1 MNHWHTSATNTLHAV
16 SALAVLAI
24 AALPGPLVSAQ
35 AQMTA
40 VKKFEVAT
48 IRRNPSTDTPAIR
61 QSVVTQPN
69 GRRLTSEHVTA
80 RELIRYAYGY
90 QFRPLSLV
98 TGGPDWLDAER
109 WDVTAQ
115 SDTPFEPVPRP
126 GMLPPDAGE
135 MLRSMLIERMK
146 LKVRTEMRE
155 QTVYALVVD
164 RADGKLGTNLTP
176 AEGKCHGSLSAVDF
190 TDPRA
195 KEMPRCPLIIGG
207 NGDGTA
213 RFEMGNITIP
223 DLASMLGNF
232 PIIDLLVVDQ
242 TGLTG
247 RYDMKVR
254 FTGGMQLSA
263 TGPNVPKPVTDTE
276 IPLLPGAV
284 RQQLGLRLDRRRMP
298 VETIIIE
305 SVERPT
311 AN

>member
-1 MNHWHTSATNTLHAV
+1 MKHLHTGATTMSRAV
-16 SALAVLAI
+16 RSFAILAI
-24 AALPGPLVSAQ
+24 TASVAPLVQAQ
-35 AQMTA
+35 AQLTA
-40 VKKFEVAT
+40 VKTFEVAT

-109 WDVTAQ
+109 WDVTGQAEK
-115 SDTPFEPVPRP
+115 PFEPVPRP

-135 MLRSMLIERMK
+135 MLRSLLVERMK
-146 LKVRTEMRE
+146 LKLRTEMRE
-155 QTVYALVVD
+155 QTVYALIVD
-164 RADGKLGTNLTP
+164 RDDGKLGTGLVP
-176 AEGKCHGSLSAVDF
+176 SAGECHGSLSAVDF
-190 TDPRA
+190 TDP
-195 KEMPRCPLIIGG
+195 KNEKPRCPLFIGG
-207 NGDGTA
+207 MGDGTA
-213 RFEMGNITIP
+213 RFEMGNVSIADI
-223 DLASMLGNF
+223 ASMLGNF

-263 TGPNVPKPVTDTE
+263 TGPAVPKAVTDAD

-298 VETIIIE
+298 VETIVIE
-305 SVERPT
+305 SVDRPS

>member
-1 MNHWHTSATNTLHAV
+1 MNPLHATGSRAV
-16 SALAVLAI
+16 RALAAVAFAASLAS
-24 AALPGPLVSAQ
+24 LVQAQ
-35 AQMTA
+35 AQLTA
-40 VKKFEVAT
+40 NKKFEVAT

-98 TGGPDWLDAER
+98 TGGPDWLDSER

-115 SDTPFEPVPRP
+115 SDMPFEPVPRP

-135 MLRSMLIERMK
+135 MLRSLLIDRMK
-146 LKVRTEMRE
+146 VKVRTEMRE

-164 RADGKLGTNLTP
+164 REDGKLGTGLTP
-176 AEGKCHGSLSAVDF
+176 SPGMCHGSLSAVDF
-190 TDPRA
+190 NDPKN
-195 KEMPRCPLIIGG
+195 KEMPRCPLFIGG
-207 NGDGTA
+207 MGDGTA
-213 RFEMGNITIP
+213 RFEMGNSTIAEI
-223 DLASMLGNF
+223 ASMLGNF

-263 TGPNVPKPVTDTE
+263 TGPAVPKAVSDTE
-276 IPLLPGAV
+276 IPLLPGAI

-305 SVERPT
+305 TVERPS

>member
-1 MNHWHTSATNTLHAV
+1 MNQMHRSAADASRV
-16 SALAVLAI
+16 VRALVVIAMAASLA
-24 AALPGPLVSAQ
+24 PLVYGQ
-35 AQMTA
+35 AQTTA
-40 VKKFEVAT
+40 VKTFEVAT

-115 SDTPFEPVPRP
+115 AEKPFEPVPRP

-135 MLRSMLIERMK
+135 MLRSLLIERMK
-146 LKVRTEMRE
+146 VKVRTEMRE
-155 QTVYALVVD
+155 QNVYALVVD
-164 RADGKLGTNLTP
+164 RDDGKLGAGLIP
-176 AEGKCHGSLSAVDF
+176 AAGTCHGSLSAVDF
-190 TDPRA
+190 TDPKN

-213 RFEMGNITIP
+213 RFEMGNVSIP
-223 DLASMLGNF
+223 DIASMLGNF

-263 TGPNVPKPVTDTE
+263 TGPAVPKAVSDAD

-305 SVERPT
+305 TVERPS

>member
-1 MNHWHTSATNTLHAV
+1 
-16 SALAVLAI
+16 
-24 AALPGPLVSAQ
+24 
-35 AQMTA
+35 
-40 VKKFEVAT
+40 
-48 IRRNPSTDTPAIR
+48 
-61 QSVVTQPN
+61 
-69 GRRLTSEHVTA
+69 
-80 RELIRYAYGY
+80 
-90 QFRPLSLV
+90 
-98 TGGPDWLDAER
+98 
-109 WDVTAQ
+109 
-115 SDTPFEPVPRP
+115 
-126 GMLPPDAGE
+126 MLPPDAGE
-135 MLRSMLIERMK
+135 MLRSMLIERMT

-254 FTGGMQLSA
+254 FTGGM
-263 TGPNVPKPVTDTE
+263 
-276 IPLLPGAV
+276 
-284 RQQLGLRLDRRRMP
+284 
-298 VETIIIE
+298 
-305 SVERPT
+305 
-311 AN
+311 